1 MRIDNYS
8 EKRCCIRFIVLVM
21 GLFACCSMMGKSNK
35 QPQFLSTFQPDA
47 KVYDFG
53 SIKEK
58 AGKVSHVFTF
68 TNRSKMP
75 VAITMVDASCGCTTA
90 EYTREVI
97 RPGKQGRVKVTFNPA
112 FRPGHF
118 SKEVR
123 VKLNDGR
130 YYVRCW
136 VQGNVEG
143 YLHPVTED
151 YPYAFGRGL
160 YMSLAL
166 LPFSSPGLG
175 QTASLRLGIA
185 NDTDKPMTVTF
196 TRHPN
201 NRVLKMPE
209 QIKLGAKERRYVGV
223 SYTFY
228 KDYAYNRHIWL
239 HVGVN
244 GKPVKPMKVVWFG
257 TGNVLHVK

>member
-1 MRIDNYS
+1 MSVKNHFQLWRCRLVFLVSALIACSNIIAQSRS
-8 EKRCCIRFIVLVM
+8 EP
-21 GLFACCSMMGKSNK
+21 S
-35 QPQFLSTFQPDA
+35 FLSSFRPDK
-47 KVYDFG
+47 KVYNFG
-53 SIKEK
+53 KIKEK
-58 AGKVSHVFTF
+58 DGKVSHVFLF
-68 TNRSKMP
+68 TNGSKIP
-75 VAITMVDASCGCTTA
+75 VAITMVDAPCGCTTA
-90 EYTREVI
+90 EYIHEVI
-97 RPGKQGRVKVTFNPA
+97 RPGKSGMVKVTFNPA

-123 VKLNDGR
+123 VLLNNGR

-136 VQGNVEG
+136 VEGNVVG

-166 LPFSSPGLG
+166 LPFSSPGVG

-209 QIKLGAKERRYVGV
+209 RVKLAAKERRYIDV

-228 KDYAYNRHIWL
+228 RAYLYDRQIRL
-239 HVGVN
+239 HVNVN
-244 GKPVKPMKVVWFG
+244 GKPVKSMKVIWFG
-257 TGNVLHVK
+257 SDNLLHVK

>member
-1 MRIDNYS
+1 MSVKNHFQLW
-8 EKRCCIRFIVLVM
+8 RCRLVF
-21 GLFACCSMMGKSNK
+21 LVSALIACCSMMAQGGTEPS
-35 QPQFLSTFQPDA
+35 FLSSFRPDK
-47 KVYDFG
+47 KVYNFG
-53 SIKEK
+53 KIKEK
-58 AGKVSHVFTF
+58 DGKVSHVFRF
-68 TNRSKMP
+68 TNGSKIP

-97 RPGKQGRVKVTFNPA
+97 RPGKSGMVKVTFNPA

-123 VKLNDGR
+123 VLLNNGR

-136 VQGNVEG
+136 VEGNVVG

-166 LPFSSPGLG
+166 LPFSSPGVG

-201 NRVLKMPE
+201 NRVLKMPDRVN
-209 QIKLGAKERRYVGV
+209 LAAKERRYIDV

-228 KDYAYNRHIWL
+228 RAYFYDRQIWL
-239 HVGVN
+239 HVNVN
-244 GKPVKPMKVVWFG
+244 GKPVKSMKVIWFG
-257 TGNVLHVK
+257 SGNVLHVK